1 VIAVRPLRWTDD
13 RAALLALDT
22 SFTTDRIFRLERT
35 DNGVTLDEV
44 AAEPPIYKSYSLAG
58 ATDVIAGHDWVQVA
72 EYDDG
77 FAGVASMTIETW
89 NRRAVLQHLYV
100 TREARRIG
108 VGRALVTAAMEAAQ
122 DRNARCVWVET
133 QTINYGAVRFYRSMG
148 LLGAGSTHSCMIRA
162 MRALTR
168 SRCSFLET
176 YCNAVRA
183 KRRRRTIRWK
193 EAAGACL
200 SIPMHREFGGGCFD
214 SRRLVNSKVR
224 RPVISID

>member
-1 VIAVRPLRWTDD
+1 MQGTRASARVADFYRSVSTDTLRKETDLIALRPLRWPDD

-108 VGRALVTAAMEAAQ
+108 VGRALVTAAMEAAR

-148 LLGAGSTHSCMIRA
+148 FAWCGFDTSLYDPRDAGVDEVALFFSRDLL
-162 MRALTR
+162 
-168 SRCSFLET
+168 
-176 YCNAVRA
+176 
-183 KRRRRTIRWK
+183 
-193 EAAGACL
+193 
-200 SIPMHREFGGGCFD
+200 
-214 SRRLVNSKVR
+214 
-224 RPVISID
+224 

>member
-1 VIAVRPLRWTDD
+1 MNGRAISGPLIPGHPSAPVICRVRRLPLKETNVIAVRPLRWTDD

-89 NRRAVLQHLYV
+89 NRRAVLPHLYV
-100 TREARRIG
+100 TRDEPRTG
-108 VGRALVTAAMEAAQ
+108 VGRALVTSAIGAPQEP
-122 DRNARCVWVET
+122 NAT
-133 QTINYGAVRFYRSMG
+133 G
-148 LLGAGSTHSCMIRA
+148 
-162 MRALTR
+162 
-168 SRCSFLET
+168 
-176 YCNAVRA
+176 
-183 KRRRRTIRWK
+183 
-193 EAAGACL
+193 
-200 SIPMHREFGGGCFD
+200 
-214 SRRLVNSKVR
+214 
-224 RPVISID
+224 